1 MLVSLRPVIEVTV
14 VTNMNK
20 SIVLSFA
27 VMLLVSACG
36 GGGDSEPPAIETP
49 VEQPAPPT
57 TPPAPPTTPPDPPS
71 PPTTPN
77 LDVQAEEAARLL
89 NQASFGPS
97 AQSIEDVMNLGIAGW
112 IEQQLAMP
120 ISSHADFV
128 ELARFREGVVGDG
141 TVSRERRIE
150 AWWEIALQGDDQLRQ
165 RVAFALSEI
174 LVVSENSVFEED
186 TLGIALYYD
195 ILAEHAFGNYR
206 DLLEDVTLSPIMGLY
221 LSMLGNQRPNIE
233 LNIRPD
239 ENYAREVMQLFSIGL
254 VELDTD
260 GTVLLDGSGVPIPTY
275 DQDIIEA
282 FARVYTGWNFAGAT
296 AQTFNRF
303 FFNYNTREP
312 MLPIEAFHDTTEK
325 TLLNGFVVPA
335 GQTAEED
342 LTMALDNIFNHA
354 NVGPFI
360 SKQLIQ
366 KLVTSNPTSG
376 YVERV
381 AAVFDDDGAGVRGN
395 LAAVVRAL
403 LLDEEARE
411 GPTSLPDTFGKLREP
426 ILVATHLWR
435 AFQAESPDG
444 IFSLGFPEFFF
455 NQAPL
460 AAPSVFNFFSPSF
473 MPQGLISG
481 QGLFAPEFQIATD
494 TFLARQSNFLSFS
507 VFAGHSQIEDQTD
520 DRILID
526 LSEEIALADSAED
539 LLTHLDIL
547 LMAGSMSDSMR
558 DILRV
563 AYEQTADFDPI
574 DRVTNLIF
582 LIMSSP
588 QYVIQK

>member
-1 MLVSLRPVIEVTV
+1 M
-14 VTNMNK
+14 
-20 SIVLSFA
+20 
-27 VMLLVSACG
+27 
-36 GGGDSEPPAIETP
+36 
-49 VEQPAPPT
+49 
-57 TPPAPPTTPPDPPS
+57 
-71 PPTTPN
+71 
-77 LDVQAEEAARLL
+77 
-89 NQASFGPS
+89 
-97 AQSIEDVMNLGIAGW
+97 
-112 IEQQLAMP
+112 
-120 ISSHADFV
+120 
-128 ELARFREGVVGDG
+128 
-141 TVSRERRIE
+141 
-150 AWWEIALQGDDQLRQ
+150 QGDDQLRQ

-174 LVVSENSVFEED
+174 MVASENSVFAQD

-195 ILAEHAFGNYR
+195 ILAENAFGNFR
-206 DLLEDVTLSPIMGLY
+206 ELLEDVTLSPIMGLY
-221 LSMLGNQRPNIE
+221 LSMLGNQRANVE

-254 VELDTD
+254 VELNND
-260 GTVLLDGSGVPIPTY
+260 GTIILDGNGSPIPTY
-275 DQDIIEA
+275 DQDTIEA

-312 MLPIEAFHDTTEK
+312 MLPIDAFHDTTEK
-325 TLLNGFVVPA
+325 VLLNDFVVPA
-335 GQTAEED
+335 GQTARED
-342 LTMALDNIFNHA
+342 LAMALDNIFNHD

-366 KLVTSNPTSG
+366 KLVTSNPTPA

-381 AAVFDDDGAGVRGN
+381 ANTFNDDGTGVRGN
-395 LAAVVRAL
+395 LGAVVRDL

-411 GPTSLPDTFGKLREP
+411 GPTDFPDTFGKLREP

-435 AFQAESPDG
+435 AFRAESPDDV
-444 IFSLGFPEFFF
+444 FSLGFPEFFF

-473 MPQGLISG
+473 MPQGLVSQ

-494 TFLARQSNFLSFS
+494 TFLARQSNFLAFS
-507 VFAGHSQIEDQTD
+507 VFAGHNQIEDQTD

-526 LSEEIALADSAED
+526 LSEEIALADNPED

-547 LMAGSMSDSMR
+547 LMAGSMSDNMR
-558 DILRV
+558 DILIT
-563 AYEQTADFDPI
+563 AYEQTAGFEPT
-574 DRVTNLIF
+574 DRITNLIF